1 MTPNM
6 AAVVVYVMVAT
17 AMPSIIAGLHD
28 VFEARPV
35 QVQVSSV
42 QLLEKV

>member
-1 MTPNM
+1 MTRNM

-17 AMPSIIAGLHD
+17 ATPSIIAGLHNTFD
-28 VFEARPV
+28 ARQV